1 LEVLNNYQ
9 RKKLD
14 ESNDE
19 EFYSDPKFVYH
30 LDANFRQNLSVL
42 YETEIDNYSTVLDL
56 MSSWDSYLPEDKKYK
71 KVIGHGLNKQ
81 ELEKNKMIPGFVE
94 GIVKMK
100 IGDTKTLNLKFP
112 EDYSHED
119 SRGKEAIFEV
129 NLKDLKEKELPELN
143 DDFAKQS
150 GNKDSLKELKKDLE
164 KQLKDKF

>member
-1 LEVLNNYQ
+1 M
-9 RKKLD
+9 
-14 ESNDE
+14 
-19 EFYSDPKFVYH
+19 
-30 LDANFRQNLSVL
+30 
-42 YETEIDNYSTVLDL
+42 DL
-56 MSSWDSYLPEDKKYK
+56 
-71 KVIGHGLNKQ
+71 

-129 NLKDLKEKELPELN
+129 NLKDLKEKELPALN

-150 GNKDSLKELKKDLE
+150 GNKESLKEL
-164 KQLKDKF
+164 